1 MTRCYFE
8 EGYQETPVFLL
19 EELACDHSLPGPAI
33 IIDTNRW
40 GMGTCEVVGPWGDSG
55 TLGDGGAPV
64 GMVGTP
70 G

>member
-40 GMGTCEVVGPWGDSG
+40 GMGTLRGGG
-55 TLGDGGAPV
+55 TLG
-64 GMVGTP
+64 
-70 G
+70 